1 MKRVYRA
8 IAVVCLLALTAGVIM
23 FGVKGSSKK
32 GSEEEVQRYAW
43 PLATCSTE
51 ETITHVFAS
60 TFAEE
65 VDKLSDGKMKI
76 QVYPQSTLGGD
87 RELLESCKDE
97 DIPFVVQSPAPQ
109 VSFMPELCVFD
120 IPCAFDNIDDA
131 RKAVDGEEFQEIIQ
145 GIYKDAGYQ
154 LLGTADQCY
163 RVMTSAKPFTGFES
177 FKGQKIRTMENTY
190 HLQFWK
196 ALGAN
201 PTPMTF
207 SEVYIGL
214 QQGTI
219 DAQENAYE
227 LLVSAKLYEQQEY
240 VIETNAVP
248 DYVTL
253 IVSDKFMEGL
263 SKSQQEIIRKAAE
276 NAQETAREQ
285 ADERREERMK
295 TLKEEGMEIIELD
308 DATWKEMQ
316 DACAPV
322 YENIRKQAGDKLV
335 DLYMGTEEK

>member
-1 MKRVYRA
+1 
-8 IAVVCLLALTAGVIM
+8 
-23 FGVKGSSKK
+23 
-32 GSEEEVQRYAW
+32 
-43 PLATCSTE
+43 
-51 ETITHVFAS
+51 
-60 TFAEE
+60 
-65 VDKLSDGKMKI
+65 
-76 QVYPQSTLGGD
+76 
-87 RELLESCKDE
+87 
-97 DIPFVVQSPAPQ
+97 
-109 VSFMPELCVFD
+109 
-120 IPCAFDNIDDA
+120 
-131 RKAVDGEEFQEIIQ
+131 
-145 GIYKDAGYQ
+145 
-154 LLGTADQCY
+154 
-163 RVMTSAKPFTGFES
+163 
-177 FKGQKIRTMENTY
+177 
-190 HLQFWK
+190 
-196 ALGAN
+196 
-201 PTPMTF
+201 
-207 SEVYIGL
+207 
-214 QQGTI
+214 GTI